1 MQITDIRRGKDG
13 AEKYHLYVDG
23 NYLLT
28 VHEQVYYENHLAVGQ
43 TVTGSD
49 LDHLQQQSEFI
60 WAKSLALQHLSRR
73 SMSAKQ
79 LRDKL
84 RERVGE
90 DAAEMAVQRMAELGY
105 LDDADYAGRLARDM
119 TRLRS
124 YGPDRVRRELQARGI
139 DKELAAL
146 TVEELDSEPQEAILG
161 LLEGKLARLAQET
174 FESDDPKDRNRLF
187 GRLTRMGYGFDDIRQ
202 AWRLYCEEHEE

>member
-13 AEKYHLYVDG
+13 AEKYHIYVDG

-43 TVTGSD
+43 TVTGLQ
-49 LDHLQQQSEFI
+49 LDSLQQQSQFI

-79 LRDKL
+79 LEDKL
-84 RERVGE
+84 KERVGE
-90 DAAEMAVQRMAELGY
+90 EAAQAAVERMAELGY

-119 TRLRS
+119 TKLRKL
-124 YGPDRVRRELQARGI
+124 GPDRIRRELQAKGI
-139 DKELAAL
+139 DRELASL
-146 TVEELDSEPQEAILG
+146 TVEELESDPQEAVLE
-161 LLEGKLARLAQET
+161 LLNGKLARLAAET
-174 FESDDPKDRNRLF
+174 LESGEQKDRNRLF
-187 GRLTRMGYGFDDIRQ
+187 SRLTRMGYGFDDIRQ
-202 AWRLYCEEHEE
+202 AWRLYCEEHEQ

>member
-43 TVTGSD
+43 TVTGLE
-49 LDHLQQQSEFI
+49 LDTLQQQSQFI

-79 LRDKL
+79 LLDKL
-84 RERVGE
+84 KERVDE
-90 DAAEMAVQRMAELGY
+90 EAAQAAVERMAELGY
-105 LDDADYAGRLARDM
+105 LDDADYAGRLTRDM
-119 TRLRS
+119 TKLRKL
-124 YGPDRVRRELQARGI
+124 GPDRIRRELQAKGI
-139 DKELAAL
+139 DKELASQ
-146 TVEELDSEPQEAILG
+146 TVEELECDPQEAIFELLG
-161 LLEGKLARLAQET
+161 GKLSRLAAET
-174 FESDDPKDRNRLF
+174 FASDDPKDRNRLF

-202 AWRLYCEEHEE
+202 AWRRYCEEQE

>member
-43 TVTGSD
+43 TVTGLE
-49 LDHLQQQSEFI
+49 LDTLQQQSQFI

-79 LRDKL
+79 LLDKL
-84 RERVGE
+84 KERVDE
-90 DAAEMAVQRMAELGY
+90 EAAQAAVERMAELGY

-119 TRLRS
+119 TKLRKL
-124 YGPDRVRRELQARGI
+124 GPDRIRRELQAKGI
-139 DKELAAL
+139 AKSAACALAAKNYL
-146 TVEELDSEPQEAILG
+146 
-161 LLEGKLARLAQET
+161 
-174 FESDDPKDRNRLF
+174 
-187 GRLTRMGYGFDDIRQ
+187 
-202 AWRLYCEEHEE
+202 

>member
-43 TVTGSD
+43 TVTGRD
-49 LDHLQQQSEFI
+49 LDSLQQQSQFI

-79 LRDKL
+79 LKDKL
-84 RERVGE
+84 KERVGE
-90 DAAEMAVQRMAELGY
+90 EAADMAVERMAELGY

-119 TRLRS
+119 TNLRKL
-124 YGPDRVRRELQARGI
+124 GPDRIRRELQAKGI
-139 DKELAAL
+139 DRELASL
-146 TVEELDSEPQEAILG
+146 TVEELESDPQEAVLE
-161 LLEGKLARLAQET
+161 LLNGKLARLAAET
-174 FESDDPKDRNRLF
+174 MESGEAKDRNRLF
-187 GRLTRMGYGFDDIRQ
+187 ARLTRMGYGFDDIRQ
-202 AWRLYCEEHEE
+202 AWRMYCEEHEE

>member
-13 AEKYHLYVDG
+13 AEKYHIYVDG

-43 TVTGSD
+43 TVTGLQ
-49 LDHLQQQSEFI
+49 LDSLQQQSQFI

-79 LRDKL
+79 LEDKL
-84 RERVGE
+84 KERVGE
-90 DAAEMAVQRMAELGY
+90 EAAQAAVERMAELGY

-119 TRLRS
+119 TKLRKL
-124 YGPDRVRRELQARGI
+124 GPDRIRRELQAKGI
-139 DKELAAL
+139 DRELASL
-146 TVEELDSEPQEAILG
+146 TVEELESDPQEAVLE
-161 LLEGKLARLAQET
+161 LLNGKLARLAAET
-174 FESDDPKDRNRLF
+174 LESGEQKDRNRLF
-187 GRLTRMGYGFDDIRQ
+187 SRLTRMGYDFDDIRQ
-202 AWRLYCEEHEE
+202 AWRLYCEEHEQ

>member
-13 AEKYHLYVDG
+13 AEKYHIYVDG

-43 TVTGSD
+43 MVTGLQ
-49 LDHLQQQSEFI
+49 LDSLQQQSQFI

-79 LRDKL
+79 LEDKL
-84 RERVGE
+84 KERVGE
-90 DAAEMAVQRMAELGY
+90 EAAQAAVERMAELGY

-119 TRLRS
+119 TKLRKL
-124 YGPDRVRRELQARGI
+124 GPDRIRRELQAKGI
-139 DKELAAL
+139 DRELASL
-146 TVEELDSEPQEAILG
+146 TVEELESDPQEAVLE
-161 LLEGKLARLAQET
+161 LLNGKLARLAAET
-174 FESDDPKDRNRLF
+174 LESGEQKDRNRLF
-187 GRLTRMGYGFDDIRQ
+187 SRLTRMGYGFDDIRQ
-202 AWRLYCEEHEE
+202 AWRLYCEEHEQ